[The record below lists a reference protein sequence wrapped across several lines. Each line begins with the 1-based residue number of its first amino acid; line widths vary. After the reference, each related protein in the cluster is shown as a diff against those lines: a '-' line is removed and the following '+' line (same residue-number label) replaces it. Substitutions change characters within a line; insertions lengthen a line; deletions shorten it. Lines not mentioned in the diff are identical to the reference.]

1 MLDGNMLKII
11 YVDSLYVNVL
21 ILSVRM
27 HIIY

>member
-21 ILSVRM
+21 IFALRM